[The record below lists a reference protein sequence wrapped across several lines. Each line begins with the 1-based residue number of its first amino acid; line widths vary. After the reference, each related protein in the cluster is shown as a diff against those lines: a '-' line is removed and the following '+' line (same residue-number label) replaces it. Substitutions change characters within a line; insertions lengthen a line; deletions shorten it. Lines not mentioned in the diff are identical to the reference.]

1 MLKEQQAFTYI
12 DQQQQIKRQQA
23 LARNNVVRPGRY
35 QADDDN
41 GEPDVPAYYNK
52 PHTSIRAYGYPTAPN
67 RKPKVQVHPGQHIN
81 VPLRSSAQKQPPQT
95 EDFPVVVRKRG
106 WFRSHPLIWLGLGML
121 FMLLAW
127 TGLQALGYWWSIHQ
141 DDVTYGRPR
150 TAQYD
155 VVVGHNDSLEHKT
168 HLIAMNLNSRVTIIE
183 LPGGDSSKA
192 KIYQGPT
199 LYGPNAD
206 LAPVTL
212 SFRDTTGD
220 GLTDMIV
227 NVQGAQ
233 LVYLNKN
240 GQFQQ
245 PQSH

>member
-41 GEPDVPAYYNK
+41 GDPDVPAYYNK

-127 TGLQALGYWWSIHQ
+127 TGLQALASCWTIHQ
-141 DDVTYGRPR
+141 DDVTYGQPR
-150 TAQYD
+150 TP
-155 VVVGHNDSLEHKT
+155 HN
-168 HLIAMNLNSRVTIIE
+168 
-183 LPGGDSSKA
+183 
-192 KIYQGPT
+192 
-199 LYGPNAD
+199 
-206 LAPVTL
+206 
-212 SFRDTTGD
+212 
-220 GLTDMIV
+220 
-227 NVQGAQ
+227 NVF
-233 LVYLNKN
+233 V
-240 GQFQQ
+240 
-245 PQSH
+245 